1 MEGWIIWILI
11 VVGFAIFRAI
21 SENKDK
27 EELQDFTEERDPA
40 NPEGLSPKKWDRQQD
55 AYYGSSQEVSP
66 EEANQELADVLHK
79 LADEQRLADII
90 PDLLGKFK
98 DENGEPL
105 ITAKDAND
113 FLNQY

>member
-1 MEGWIIWILI
+1 MKLTKSRLQKII
-11 VVGFAIFRAI
+11 
-21 SENKDK
+21 K

-66 EEANQELADVLHK
+66 EEANQELAFTLNDL
-79 LADEQRLADII
+79 DDRGRLADAI